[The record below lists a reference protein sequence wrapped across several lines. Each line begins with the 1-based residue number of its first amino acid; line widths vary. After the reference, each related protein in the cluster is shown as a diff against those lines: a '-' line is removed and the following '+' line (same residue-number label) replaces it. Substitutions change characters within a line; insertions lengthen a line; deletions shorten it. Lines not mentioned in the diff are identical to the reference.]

1 MGSQKED
8 RIVVDGLTF
17 VPYLDREM
25 IAREVKRVA
34 TEIRRDYEGKRPL
47 FLCVLNGAF
56 MFAADLLRETGLNDA
71 SISFVRYSSYEG
83 TSSSGRIKELMGLT
97 EDIEGRDVIIVEDIV
112 DTGLTASYMVDD
124 LRRRNP
130 DSIRFA
136 TLLYKPSSS
145 KTGFKPDYVAFDIPP
160 KFIIGYGLDLDGRVR
175 NLKDI
180 YVIEEENQTYQE
192 KECSI

>member
-17 VPYLDREM
+17 VPYLDRET

-56 MFAADLLRETGLNDA
+56 MFAADLLRETGLNDS

-136 TLLYKPSSS
+136 TLLYKPASS